1 MSKPSERFHVNL
13 RSWQFWA
20 VTRETF
26 CCVGIG
32 CVFLSREERQVC
44 DSFCANGTYS
54 MLPPLF
60 LSGRW
65 PGEWPGLLRL
75 LFSFDGVENVRQGV
89 LGALITI
96 KVIMES
102 RMNRC
107 RRYCVLRL
115 VLNGYPRS
123 LVNTLSWL
131 IALQSGSQSGCNNQ
145 ADVVSRVV
153 SHGEMMSQIYP
164 LLLSLPSLTS
174 FSLHPLSGAS
184 IIYTK
189 HYIH

>member
-1 MSKPSERFHVNL
+1 MCKPSERFHVNL

-26 CCVGIG
+26 CCV
-32 CVFLSREERQVC
+32 CFSREKNDKCAIR
-44 DSFCANGTYS
+44 FCANGTYS

-89 LGALITI
+89 LGVLITI

-107 RRYCVLRL
+107 HRYCVLRL

-145 ADVVSRVV
+145 ADVVSQVV